1 MAARTMCKRVRK
13 RALLSMRTMGTN
25 AKTQGDWSAMG
36 DSYAANRGTFQ
47 AAYAHAF
54 WDRMRARP
62 NVAAAVDC
70 AERVVD
76 VGCGTG
82 EFTAALAE
90 LLPGAAVEGV
100 DISPDMVARARRSFP
115 RVAFAA
121 ADLAA
126 NGDAPSEPFDVATST
141 MMLHWPGPDAALLA
155 GVAALLAPGGLFL
168 GGLHGAGSCQEGVD
182 ALEAAAANRG
192 RALALD
198 ALPTMFRRD
207 GPDAW
212 RAALDAAGFEAAD
225 VREEVIVTPY
235 SDIGEARRRLAAAW
249 PPILAGRVGDDE
261 IAALVDDAAAL
272 LVDRGAMTSHVLEFD
287 ARAPS

>member
-1 MAARTMCKRVRK
+1 
-13 RALLSMRTMGTN
+13 MGTD

-90 LLPGAAVEGV
+90 LLPDAAVEGV

-126 NGDAPSEPFDVATST
+126 NGDAPSGPFDAATDDDAP
-141 MMLHWPGPDAALLA
+141 LAGPDAALA

-192 RALALD
+192 PALALD

-212 RAALDAAGFEAAD
+212 RAALDAAGFEAVD

-235 SDIGEARRRLAAAW
+235 SDVDEARRRLARGS
-249 PPILAGRVGDDE
+249 PILGPLTTTRSP
-261 IAALVDDAAAL
+261 
-272 LVDRGAMTSHVLEFD
+272 RSSTTRRRSW
-287 ARAPS
+287 

>member
-1 MAARTMCKRVRK
+1 
-13 RALLSMRTMGTN
+13 MGTN

-90 LLPGAAVEGV
+90 LVPGAAVEGV

-115 RVAFAA
+115 HVAFAA
-121 ADLAA
+121 VDLAA

-155 GVAALLAPGGLFL
+155 GVAARLAPGGLFL

-235 SDIGEARRRLAAAW
+235 SDVDEARRRLAAAW
-249 PPILAGRVGDDE
+249 PPILAGRVDDDE
-261 IAALVDDAAAL
+261 IAALVDDAAVL
-272 LVDRGAMTSHVLEFD
+272 LVDHGAIMTSRVLEFD